1 MILGLKLVY
10 SLLGFA
16 AFFTIFPIVVFF
28 AFGINYFMDE
38 YMRMSMI
45 SFLFLGASL
54 GISFTML
61 FYEKFSKGLVANEE
75 KF

>member
-10 SLLGFA
+10 SLLLIG
-16 AFFTIFPIVVFF
+16 AFFTIFPIL
-28 AFGINYFMDE
+28 AFLLLRINYFMDE
-38 YMRMSMI
+38 YMRMSML

-61 FYEKFSKGLVANEE
+61 FYGKFSKGMIQEFE
-75 KF
+75 